1 MIAWVGDAE
10 LQAIKRRTKA
20 RLDRARAQGKTLR
33 RPWSAHTGFILRFN
47 RVDFQGGGGGGKHFY
62 HRPLYHRPGSADLRT
77 RSASPHW
84 TVSLAGSSL
93 DRWAYFDDRQNH
105 LRIVAGDSVGL
116 FWTIASTPEPDL
128 AGREHHLPDVTGK
141 RPLVARFGGIPLKR
155 NRQAVLTDQ
164 KPQRYRVERNELIN
178 WDALPQSPL

>member
-93 DRWAYFDDRQNH
+93 DRWAYTYRIANFSLGGLDIGKKGTIRRFQNY
-105 LRIVAGDSVGL
+105 ICG
-116 FWTIASTPEPDL
+116 WL
-128 AGREHHLPDVTGK
+128 ALHYPRTV
-141 RPLVARFGGIPLKR
+141 
-155 NRQAVLTDQ
+155 
-164 KPQRYRVERNELIN
+164 
-178 WDALPQSPL
+178 